1 MQLPHTNIDYL
12 YIYPK
17 TPTIHVSIDAWT
29 EVHEFEINNNR
40 VSINTCILKS
50 LVKKHPLRLM
60 SNCEHDK

>member
-29 EVHEFEINNNR
+29 EVREFEINNNR

-50 LVKKHPLRLM
+50 LVKNTFALNVKL
-60 SNCEHDK
+60 

>member
-1 MQLPHTNIDYL
+1 MQLPHT
-12 YIYPK
+12 K

-50 LVKKHPLRLM
+50 LVKNTFALNVKL
-60 SNCEHDK
+60 

>member
-17 TPTIHVSIDAWT
+17 SPTIHVSIDAWT
-29 EVHEFEINNNR
+29 EVDEFEINNNR

-50 LVKKHPLRLM
+50 LVKKHL
-60 SNCEHDK
+60 CA

>member
-17 TPTIHVSIDAWT
+17 TPTIHVIIDAWT

-50 LVKKHPLRLM
+50 LVKKHL
-60 SNCEHDK
+60 CA

>member
-17 TPTIHVSIDAWT
+17 TSTIHVSIDAWT
-29 EVHEFEINNNR
+29 EVDEFEINNNR

-50 LVKKHPLRLM
+50 LVKNTFALNVKL
-60 SNCEHDK
+60 